1 LLEAVGALRP
11 TALIGCAGQPQTFT
25 EPVVRAMSE
34 INERPLIFA
43 LSNPTSMAE
52 CTAEQAY
59 TWSEGRGIYASGSP
73 FDPVKLGG
81 QTFVPGQGNNA
92 YVFPG
97 VGLGALFCQARGVSD
112 GMFLAAA
119 RCLAEQVGEDDLAAG
134 RLYPSLT
141 RIRDVSARIA
151 AAVAKEARAGGLA
164 GIELPEDL
172 EQAIRDHMYQPVY
185 PHYA

>member
-1 LLEAVGALRP
+1 
-11 TALIGCAGQPQTFT
+11 
-25 EPVVRAMSE
+25 
-34 INERPLIFA
+34 
-43 LSNPTSMAE
+43 
-52 CTAEQAY
+52 
-59 TWSEGRGIYASGSP
+59 
-73 FDPVKLGG
+73 
-81 QTFVPGQGNNA
+81 
-92 YVFPG
+92 
-97 VGLGALFCQARGVSD
+97 
-112 GMFLAAA
+112 MFLAAA